1 MSRILVVRGIDEEFS
16 PLRRCL
22 QEKHELYFV
31 HDIETAM
38 AVLRQLDLNIDLVV
52 GNVYEEV
59 DVFELISLVRGDV
72 TLHSIPM
79 LCLSG
84 ERSVRASIFDP
95 TLKRAALLC
104 GADKY
109 LSMDSFCSFRAQA
122 SACSQCPFFDE
133 GCDYNGLRETIE
145 EMIALSQRK
154 EELVNANR
162 VVA

>member
-1 MSRILVVRGIDEEFS
+1 MHQS
-16 PLRRCL
+16 
-22 QEKHELYFV
+22 
-31 HDIETAM
+31 
-38 AVLRQLDLNIDLVV
+38 DLKIDLVV

-72 TLHSIPM
+72 TLHTIPL
-79 LCLSG
+79 LCLSR
-84 ERSVRASIFDP
+84 ERSARASVLDP
-95 TLKRAALLC
+95 ILERAALLC

-109 LSMDSFCSFRAQA
+109 LSMDSFCGFRAQV
-122 SACSQCPFFDE
+122 SACIQCPFFEE
-133 GCDYNGLRETIE
+133 GCDYKGLRETID